1 MKRQFVQIQ
10 PFQNKEERSIRPDQ
24 QRQGEPAAKTEWSP
38 TTDAQPGVASASTRN
53 VTPATYTPGMGLLS
67 GWKAGRG
74 SADGFNRNREAS
86 IAERATLEQPVV
98 KGPVTGPAVNPDAA
112 HAFATRSQAIAPSAS
127 PGKGNGYLR
136 TGGLL
141 SSTGQPLPAQK
152 IMPIGVAMQ
161 SQPLL
166 APNMQTG
173 AAPGAMP
180 VMGTMAPVSNPRQ
193 VDPFGLPVVS
203 PRTDIWSQAWP
214 DTAQA
219 GGYSSPAS
227 VSGYVPPGYRP
238 PPGLQKPAGNA
249 NKRKKRRVPIWARVI
264 LVFVLIILL
273 IGGAGAYY
281 YETNFAA
288 PVANI
293 TGQVVPRMKGDVNPN
308 QNSTSG
314 SGDILSG
321 GRINILLLGSDTD
334 QKFNGDFLAQTDIV
348 VTIDPQTKYVGM
360 LSIPRDTW
368 LNAAD
373 GYGMMKLDQA
383 YGRGGVGL
391 SRATIYQDFGI
402 PINYYGWVGLD
413 GFIKVVNTVNGV
425 DIDAFHPITD
435 DNYPDDRPGSKNQY
449 AYMRLY
455 IAPGPQHMNG
465 DTALEY
471 VRSRHADLVGD
482 FGRSQRQQQLLS
494 ALKLKLNNPSIVSEL
509 PQLANDLNGY
519 VKTDMQ
525 LTDVFKLM
533 NFARTINQS
542 QIKQVVLDGQY
553 SHTVGGYPTAYGP
566 QDIVVL
572 NCAAVIPVIA
582 QMFGLGDQARCDTGI
597 SSTGKPTSTAVATVT
612 TPSTAVSPALAG
624 PVSSDSV
631 WQVAQQMTEV
641 SGLSYSDGSS
651 SLMGMRSLLD
661 LLCMTVFE
669 SPVGMQA

>member
-1 MKRQFVQIQ
+1 M
-10 PFQNKEERSIRPDQ
+10 
-24 QRQGEPAAKTEWSP
+24 
-38 TTDAQPGVASASTRN
+38 GV
-53 VTPATYTPGMGLLS
+53 
-67 GWKAGRG
+67 
-74 SADGFNRNREAS
+74 
-86 IAERATLEQPVV
+86 I
-98 KGPVTGPAVNPDAA
+98 
-112 HAFATRSQAIAPSAS
+112 
-127 PGKGNGYLR
+127 
-136 TGGLL
+136 
-141 SSTGQPLPAQK
+141 
-152 IMPIGVAMQ
+152 
-161 SQPLL
+161 
-166 APNMQTG
+166 
-173 AAPGAMP
+173 GAMP
-180 VMGTMAPVSNPRQ
+180 VMGTMAPAAPPAPNPQR

-203 PRTDIWSQAWP
+203 PQADIWSQAWP
-214 DTAQA
+214 DSSQA
-219 GGYSSPAS
+219 ANSDYAGH
-227 VSGYVPPGYRP
+227 PGYPAGYRQGYQP
-238 PPGLQKPAGNA
+238 PPGPRTPPANA
-249 NKRKKRRVPIWARVI
+249 KKRKKRRVPIWVRVM
-264 LVFVLIILL
+264 LVFVLVILL
-273 IGGAGAYY
+273 AGGAGAYY

-293 TGQVVPRMKGDVNPN
+293 TGQVVPRMKGDVDPN
-308 QNSTSG
+308 NSTGG

-334 QKFNGDFLAQTDIV
+334 EKFDGDFLAQTDIV

-368 LNAAD
+368 LNAAS

-425 DIDAFHPITD
+425 DIDALHPITD
-435 DNYPDDRPGSKNQY
+435 DNYPADTGNTKNQY

-465 DTALEY
+465 NTALEY

-494 ALKLKLNNPSIVSEL
+494 ALKLKLNNPDIVSEL

-533 NFARTINQS
+533 NFARTINQG

-553 SHTVGGYPTAYGP
+553 SHTVANYQTAYGA

-572 NCAAVIPVIA
+572 NCAAVQPVIA
-582 QMFGLGDQARCDTGI
+582 QMFGLGDQARCETGI
-597 SSTGKPTSTAVATVT
+597 SRTGTPTSTAVATARP
-612 TPSTAVSPALAG
+612 PSSAVAASFPAT
-624 PVSSDSV
+624 VSSDSV

-641 SGLSYSDGSS
+641 NSLSYSDGTS
-651 SLMGMRSLLD
+651 SLMGMRSLID
-661 LLCMTVFE
+661 LLCMAVFE
-669 SPVGMQA
+669 SPIGMQA

>member
-1 MKRQFVQIQ
+1 MQ
-10 PFQNKEERSIRPDQ
+10 
-24 QRQGEPAAKTEWSP
+24 
-38 TTDAQPGVASASTRN
+38 
-53 VTPATYTPGMGLLS
+53 
-67 GWKAGRG
+67 
-74 SADGFNRNREAS
+74 
-86 IAERATLEQPVV
+86 EQPVV
-98 KGPVTGPAVNPDAA
+98 KGPVTGPAVNPAA
-112 HAFATRSQAIAPSAS
+112 AQAFATRSQAITPSAS
-127 PGKGNGYLR
+127 PGNGNSYHR

-141 SSTGQPLPAQK
+141 SSMGQPSPAQT
-152 IMPIGVAMQ
+152 IMPVGVIAPTQ

-166 APNMQTG
+166 APNMPGG
-173 AAPGAMP
+173 AAAGAMP
-180 VMGTMAPVSNPRQ
+180 VMGTMAPVSNPRR

-203 PRTDIWSQAWP
+203 PQTDVWSQAWP

-219 GGYSSPAS
+219 AVGGYGAYAGQVGYAPPA
-227 VSGYVPPGYRP
+227 YQP
-238 PPGLQKPAGNA
+238 PPGLQKSAGNA
-249 NKRKKRRVPIWARVI
+249 KKRKKRRVPIWARVI
-264 LVFVLIILL
+264 LVLVLIILL
-273 IGGAGAYY
+273 AGGAGAYY

-314 SGDILSG
+314 GGDILSG

-368 LNAAD
+368 LNAAG

-435 DNYPDDRPGSKNQY
+435 DNYPDDRAGSKNQY

-553 SHTVGGYPTAYGP
+553 SHTVGSYPTAYGP

-612 TPSTAVSPALAG
+612 SPASTAAPAFAG

-641 SGLSYSDGSS
+641 NGLSYSDGSS

-669 SPVGMQA
+669 SPIGMQA